1 MRYGYFD
8 DDRREYVITRPD
20 TPVPWINY
28 LGTDGHFG
36 TVSNTAGGYSWHTD
50 ARLRRLTRYRYNNVP
65 GDTGGRYLYL
75 RDDATGEYWS
85 PSWQPTRT
93 PLDSYECR
101 HGLSY
106 TAIRSARSGIAAET
120 AYFVPRGE
128 NLEVWRLTVTND
140 RETPAELSI
149 FSSVEFA
156 LWDAQDDAT
165 NYQRNYST
173 GEVEVADGVIY
184 HKTEYRERRDHF
196 AYFAC
201 SQPLAGFETQREAFL
216 GPYRGFHEPLGV
228 ERGKLTNS
236 VAHGWSPHGAH
247 HVRLSLE
254 PGETREVIFLLGY
267 WQNPRDAKFEAP
279 GVISK
284 AGVKAV
290 IDRWLDPQT
299 VRDSFADLKAYWD
312 GLLGVLRVDT
322 PDPDSNRM
330 ISIWNAYQCLVTFN
344 MSRSVSSYETG
355 ISRGMGFRDSCQ
367 DLLGAVQLVPEDAR
381 ERILDLAATQFAS
394 GGAYHQYQPLTKTG
408 NDAIGSGFND
418 DPLWLVLGVAA
429 YLKET
434 GDAAILDELVRFSD
448 AGEATL
454 YGHLERSVQY
464 TLDRIGPHGLPLI
477 GRADWNDCLNLN
489 CFSETPGES
498 FQTTENQPGGVAE
511 SVFIAGLFTLAAR
524 ELAAIAAL
532 TGRCAEADAYR
543 ADAEKMAAVTA
554 EHGWDGEWFL
564 RAYDHFGNPVGS
576 AKNAEAQIFLEP
588 QGMCA
593 MAGIGMTTTE
603 PDGLVRKKPT
613 GDYGGLLSPR
623 EDTRPFQGEG
633 ARLSPTEGTQSFVRT
648 ESADP
653 GGATLAE
660 RALASVKERLATP
673 HGIMLLQP
681 AFTTYHVELGEIS
694 SYPPGY
700 KENASVF
707 CHTNPW
713 VMIASAM
720 NGDGDTAFDYYRR
733 INPSARESI
742 GEVHRCEPYVYA
754 QMIAGRDAP
763 THGEAKN
770 SWLTGTAAWNFV
782 AVTQWILGIRPEL
795 DGLRIDPVIPSAWP
809 GFTATRRFRGATY
822 EITVRRAGTL
832 DSGMA
837 EGAGTLV
844 NGHRVVGSLLPLAT
858 SGETVRVEVI
868 LPA

>member
-8 DDRREYVITRPD
+8 DARREYVISRPD

-36 TVSNTAGGYSWHTD
+36 TVSNTAGGYSWHLD

-65 GDTGGRYLYL
+65 GDAGGRYLYL

-85 PSWQPTRT
+85 PTWQPTRT

-106 TAIRSARSGIAAET
+106 TSIRSSRAGIAAKT
-120 AYFVPRGE
+120 VYFVPRGE
-128 NLEVWRLTVTND
+128 NLEVWRCTVTND
-140 RETPAELSI
+140 RETAAELSL

-173 GEVEVADGVIY
+173 GEVEVVDGVIY

-201 SQPLAGFETQREAFL
+201 SEPLAGFDTQREAFL

-228 ERGKLTNS
+228 ERGQLSNS

-247 HVRLSLE
+247 HVRLTLA
-254 PGETREVIFLLGY
+254 PGETREVVFLLGY
-267 WQNPRDAKFEAP
+267 WENPRDAKFEAT
-279 GVISK
+279 GAINK
-284 AGVKAV
+284 ATVRPV
-290 IDRWLDPQT
+290 IDRWLAPGT
-299 VRDSFADLKAYWD
+299 VRDAFADLKAYWD
-312 GLLGVLRVDT
+312 GLLSVLHVDT
-322 PDPDSNRM
+322 PDTDSNRM
-330 ISIWNAYQCLVTFN
+330 VSIWNAYQCLVTFN

-367 DLLGAVQLVPEDAR
+367 DLLGAVQLAPERAR
-381 ERILDLAATQFAS
+381 ERILDLAATQFAD

-434 GDAAILDELVRFSD
+434 GDTTLLDERVKFSD
-448 AGEATL
+448 EGEATL
-454 YGHLERSVQY
+454 YVHLERSVRY

-524 ELAAIAAL
+524 ELAGIAAL
-532 TGRCAEADAYR
+532 AGRNADADAYR
-543 ADAEKMAAVTA
+543 ADAEKMAAATA

-564 RAYDHFGNPVGS
+564 RAYDHFGNRVGS
-576 AKNAEAQIFLEP
+576 AKNAEGQIFLEP
-588 QGMCA
+588 QGMCV
-593 MAGIGMTTTE
+593 MAGIGLDADE
-603 PDGLVRKKPT
+603 PG
-613 GDYGGLLSPR
+613 S
-623 EDTRPFQGEG
+623 
-633 ARLSPTEGTQSFVRT
+633 
-648 ESADP
+648 
-653 GGATLAE
+653 ATLAD
-660 RALASVKERLATP
+660 RTLTSVKQRLATP

-713 VMIASAM
+713 VMIAAAM
-720 NGDGDTAFDYYRR
+720 TGDGDCAFDFYRR

-782 AVTQWILGIRPEL
+782 AITQWILGIRPEL
-795 DGLRIDPVIPSAWP
+795 DGLRIDPVIPSTWP

-822 EITVRRAGTL
+822 EITVRRACTL
-832 DSGMA
+832 DSGIA

-844 NGHRVVGSLLPLAT
+844 NGERVVGTLLPLAAP
-858 SGETVRVEVI
+858 GEKVSVEVV
-868 LPA
+868 LPAA